1 MEGWYGDANRL
12 KLLIRCDLRR
22 TTVCQTVHMTLLRRF
37 SLTAADS
44 SVQGVAGSDFLGYF
58 AGLAHANYMLVPLP
72 INYYTGYCL
81 VVCRTRASWVL
92 IATYSYTGVIA
103 VR

>member
-1 MEGWYGDANRL
+1 MVGWYDDANRL
-12 KLLIRCDLRR
+12 KLLICYDLRR
-22 TTVCQTVHMTLLRRF
+22 TTVCQTVYMTLLRRF

-72 INYYTGYCL
+72 INRYTCNCPVADVLRYQIQGSE
-81 VVCRTRASWVL
+81 VVKS
-92 IATYSYTGVIA
+92 G
-103 VR
+103 